1 MSQNTHAGAS
11 PVREQLRGYVP
22 HEHEELQAYA
32 RRTRGRKHVPSVVIV
47 KSKTERTP

>member
-1 MSQNTHAGAS
+1 MSQNTNTAVA

-32 RRTRGRKHVPSVVIV
+32 RRSRSRKQVPSVVAARP
-47 KSKTERTP
+47 KTERA